1 MGNPS
6 GEERRKY
13 RRIGTDQMISVAP
26 VDTRDQLGFSRNM
39 SIGGIRFEAVG
50 RDIELGEVLRVT
62 FNVGDQT
69 VVAVGRVAWKTETDP
84 ITLDVGLEFIEID
97 PLAVDMLDEVTAAVD
112 HSRDGRQR
120 TKRGV

>member
-13 RRIGTDQMISVAP
+13 RRIGTDQVISFAL
-26 VDTRDQLGFSRNM
+26 VDTRDLLGVSRDL

-50 RDIELGEVLRVT
+50 CEIDLGTTLRVT

-69 VVAVGRVAWKTETDP
+69 VVAIGRVAWSTEIDP
-84 ITLDVGLEFIEID
+84 MTLDVGLEFIEID
-97 PLAVDMLDEVTAAVD
+97 PLAVDLLNEVTAPEA
-112 HSRDGRQR
+112 S
-120 TKRGV
+120 